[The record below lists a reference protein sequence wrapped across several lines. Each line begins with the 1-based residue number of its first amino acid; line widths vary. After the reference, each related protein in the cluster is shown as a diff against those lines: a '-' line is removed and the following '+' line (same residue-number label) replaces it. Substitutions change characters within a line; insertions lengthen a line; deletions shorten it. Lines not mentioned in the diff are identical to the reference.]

1 MQTRHLTI
9 MLTDIKGFT
18 SKTASFSRTQV
29 LELIKKH
36 EELVLPVVKKFR
48 GTLVKTIG
56 DAFLVTFDSP
66 TDAVLCGV
74 EVQSVL
80 KTHNTDRGNDDKIE
94 IRIAINS
101 GEVTLTDNDIYGDA
115 VNITARIGSIAEAG
129 QVFFTEAVYLSM
141 NKKEVPSSEIGYRQ
155 FKNVPEK
162 IKVYRVLTETPIG
175 RPEQTVGA
183 ENAEIPLTGTS
194 GAGAAAPAGVRA
206 GFWRRLS
213 ALLVDVAIFLIIA
226 STLGIRACGPSAKM
240 EREDKHGDRQEIVAD
255 KINIGP
261 NGLTLKGD
269 NGETVTYSRKDGL
282 KVAGTPDPD
291 GKITRTEKTSVGFNT
306 GLGDTKD
313 RGRGIPFK
321 MLLWA
326 LYCGVMIWR
335 FGATPGKMILK
346 LQVVDTATGLKPG
359 ADKAFLR
366 AFFSLVSLFGLLG
379 YAWALWEKEGRTWHD
394 IIAQTRVL
402 RL

>member
-1 MQTRHLTI
+1 MQTKHLTI

-36 EELVLPVVKKFR
+36 EELVLPVVNKFK

-74 EVQSVL
+74 EIQNVL
-80 KTHNTDRGNDDKIE
+80 KAHNSDRGNDDKIE

-129 QVFFTEAVYLSM
+129 QVFFTEAVYLAM

-162 IKVYRVLTETPIG
+162 IKVYRVLRETPIG
-175 RPEQTVGA
+175 QPEQIVSADPIDEVPLNGA
-183 ENAEIPLTGTS
+183 PSAARTAGT
-194 GAGAAAPAGVRA
+194 RA

-213 ALLVDVAIFLIIA
+213 ALLVDVTVFLVILN
-226 STLGIRACGPSAKM
+226 TLGLRTCGPDMKM
-240 EREDKHGDRQEIVAD
+240 ERKDKHSRTEILSD
-255 KINIGP
+255 KVSISSK
-261 NGLTLKGD
+261 GLAIKGD
-269 NGETVTYSRKDGL
+269 NGETISYNRKDGL
-282 KVAGTPDPD
+282 KVTEPAHPE
-291 GKITRTEKTSVGFNT
+291 GKLERTEKVDIGFKT
-306 GLGDTKD
+306 GLNEAKE
-313 RGRGIPFK
+313 RGKGIPVT

-326 LYCGVMIWR
+326 LYGAVMIWR

-346 LQVVDTATGLKPG
+346 LKVTDAVTGANPA

-366 AFFSLVSLFGLLG
+366 AFFSLVSLTGLLG

-394 IIAQTRVL
+394 IIAQTRVIKV
-402 RL
+402 